1 MVARSRTQSNDL
13 ERPVSVRRRT
23 WDNADGSQGEAW
35 VVNYTDADGKR
46 RLKSFERKRDA
57 DAYHAKVAVDVGAGI
72 HTAESRSITI
82 AAAGERWIKAAE
94 GAKLERS
101 TLEQYRRHLDLHI
114 APRIGAV
121 RLAQLTMPAARD
133 FEDRLR
139 IDHSPAMV
147 RKVLT
152 SLGSI
157 LADAQESGLVAQNV
171 VHSLRTHRRA
181 RRRDRE
187 AHAGQRKRKFEVGID
202 IPTPDEIRRIVAHLT
217 GRWRPLLLTAI
228 FAGLRG
234 SELRGLRWADV
245 NLKRNEL
252 TVRQRADRWRAIG
265 STKSRAGQRTIPLP
279 PLVANALREWKLACP
294 KGTQDLVFPNGAGRI
309 EDHGN
314 IATRGWG
321 PAQVTAGVVNDRGEA
336 KYPGLHAMRHFFAS
350 WCINRKEDRGLE
362 LPPKMVQER
371 MGHAS
376 ITMTLDVYGHLFPR
390 KNDNAELAAAEAMLL
405 RPVS

>member
-13 ERPVSVRRRT
+13 EKPMSVRRRT

-35 VVNYTDADGKR
+35 VVNYTDADSKR

-57 DAYHAKVAVDVGAGI
+57 DAYHAK
-72 HTAESRSITI
+72 
-82 AAAGERWIKAAE
+82 

-147 RKVLT
+147 RKILT

-202 IPTPDEIRRIVAHLT
+202 IPTPDEIRRIVARLT

-245 NLKRNEL
+245 NLK
-252 TVRQRADRWRAIG
+252 
-265 STKSRAGQRTIPLP
+265 
-279 PLVANALREWKLACP
+279 
-294 KGTQDLVFPNGAGRI
+294 
-309 EDHGN
+309 
-314 IATRGWG
+314 
-321 PAQVTAGVVNDRGEA
+321 
-336 KYPGLHAMRHFFAS
+336 
-350 WCINRKEDRGLE
+350 
-362 LPPKMVQER
+362 
-371 MGHAS
+371 
-376 ITMTLDVYGHLFPR
+376 
-390 KNDNAELAAAEAMLL
+390 
-405 RPVS
+405 